1 MHTKSACL
9 CKPIMNESLYETCWQ
24 DIIDYYLIYS
34 IHLYPQKRELS
45 NFLTILVIIKE
56 SFLVN
61 L

>member
-34 IHLYPQKRELS
+34 IHLYPQKRELEQFS
-45 NFLTILVIIKE
+45 NNF
-56 SFLVN
+56 SDN
-61 L
+61 